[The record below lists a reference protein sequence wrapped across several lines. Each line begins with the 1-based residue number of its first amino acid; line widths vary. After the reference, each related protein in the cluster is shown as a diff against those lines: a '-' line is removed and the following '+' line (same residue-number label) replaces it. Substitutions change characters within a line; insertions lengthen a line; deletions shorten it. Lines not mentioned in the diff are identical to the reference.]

1 MQGKINIAVVLIMAG
16 VMPSACKFE
25 RTKTSEEIA
34 AQTTV
39 FDPDKMVADIW
50 DAKVI
55 PYLTSKSG
63 DFKTVRELEI
73 SDAEAAGSKYGHK
86 EKVGNSPWTLVVR
99 LEGKIVSSNT
109 ESRAATID
117 VDGDGDG
124 KADATVQIG
133 PAMRGTALRD
143 SLDFVSFNDFTN
155 QIDFAQFGKAFNTF
169 ANKTFLD
176 KIPRDNLNGSQV
188 KLLGTYQH
196 GVSSELPLI
205 SPASF
210 EILAPK

>member
-1 MQGKINIAVVLIMAG
+1 MQGKFQIAAVVVLAS
-16 VMPSACKFE
+16 VMPAACKFE
-25 RTKTSEEIA
+25 RTQTSEEIA
-34 AQTTV
+34 ANSTV
-39 FDPDKMVADIW
+39 FNPDKMVGDIW

-55 PYLTSKSG
+55 PYLTAKAG
-63 DFKTVRELEI
+63 DFNAVRDLE
-73 SDAEAAGSKYGHK
+73 SADVEAAGAKYGHK

-99 LEGKIVSSNT
+99 LEGKIISSNT
-109 ESRAATID
+109 QSRAATID

-155 QIDFAQFGKAFNTF
+155 QIDFAQFGKAFNIY
-169 ANKTFLD
+169 ANKTILSKISRD
-176 KIPRDNLNGSQV
+176 KLNGAQV
-188 KLLGTYQH
+188 RLLGTYQH
-196 GVSSELPLI
+196 GVSTGLPLI
-205 SPASF
+205 SPASL